1 MPRPPALSTAVLTT
15 HNFSSVSLS
24 KDELE
29 LLSRGLSFSL
39 TPTTPPKQMYL
50 HILNSFDTFS
60 MSLRQKYVHAL
71 YSSRIAQQQQTQNTH
86 CSTAHVHRRMRFI
99 QYKQCK
105 TQTQQYSGI
114 GKVEKYIAQTKDNIN
129 DKLPIITS
137 RSTTNVTP
145 KDRTAMK
152 RLKQLHKE
160 LIVKPADK
168 NLGIVLL
175 DTDDYI
181 IQCMK
186 HLQDT
191 STYRLVDHFP
201 VEEIKTKLT
210 ETAISFKSQ
219 LQGYN
224 KRLYELLLPDTSHS
238 QIPQFYGIPKVHK
251 DFEKIPPVRP
261 IVSQCNS
268 LVKPAA
274 QLIDH
279 LLQPLAQSYPDY
291 IQNSTSLLQILK
303 DLHVPDE
310 AILVTMDVASLY
322 PSIPQTE
329 MLQIIYDEMYK
340 KRHLILFDPNL
351 IIRLL
356 HTCVNFNFFEFA
368 SLVFQQ
374 IKGTSMGAAF
384 SPTVANVYMSVT
396 LQNFMSTQAKQPLLL
411 VRYIDDIFMI
421 WQHSE
426 QDLDHF
432 LHKLNSFNPSLQYTY
447 NHSPHEVDFLD
458 LSIYKSP
465 LFPFTNS
472 LDTKTYQKSNN
483 LYQYLHFTSNHD
495 KKVFKAIITGE
506 LIRYV
511 RTNTLEENYVS
522 MTKLLRARLLARSYP
537 AKLIDKTI
545 ATVSYEARSQ
555 FLHTSTPQPPKFN
568 PPIFKCLLPPQF
580 KALKL
585 IVLKDYNR
593 LQNTVP
599 APRFVLLKHAT
610 LSNELVRAKFSPTQD
625 QMIDIHWALDNQDMS
640 NHISAG
646 ELPVLKTESTRTQKC
661 KHPKCITCKHLN
673 CSKVVKCTSTG
684 ISYPIRHN
692 FCCKSTNLIYVITCT
707 KCGKQYVGLTTK
719 QLNTRINHHRTSIFT
734 KKPIYIAKHFN
745 LPDHTINNLSV
756 QAIDCT
762 KTSTSNSLRDWKA
775 TGSKHYEHYSL

>member
-1 MPRPPALSTAVLTT
+1 
-15 HNFSSVSLS
+15 
-24 KDELE
+24 
-29 LLSRGLSFSL
+29 
-39 TPTTPPKQMYL
+39 
-50 HILNSFDTFS
+50 

-71 YSSRIAQQQQTQNTH
+71 YSSRTTQQQQTQDTQ
-86 CSTAHVHRRMRFI
+86 CSTAHVHRRMRFV
-99 QYKQCK
+99 QYKQRK
-105 TQTQQYSGI
+105 TLTQQYSGI
-114 GKVEKYIAQTKDNIN
+114 GKVEKYIAQTKDILN
-129 DKLPIITS
+129 DKLTLIVT
-137 RSTTNVTP
+137 RNTTNSTP
-145 KDRTAMK
+145 KDKKAMK
-152 RLKQLHKE
+152 KLKQLHKE
-160 LIVKPADK
+160 LIIKPADK

-181 IQCMK
+181 IQCIK

-191 STYRLVDHFP
+191 NTYRLVDHFP
-201 VEEIKTKLT
+201 EGEIKKKLT
-210 ETAISFKSQ
+210 ETVISFKSQ

-224 KRLYELLLPDTSHS
+224 KRLYELLLPDTSHC
-238 QIPQFYGIPKVHK
+238 QTPQFYGIPKVHK

-261 IVSQCNS
+261 IVSQYNS
-268 LVKPAA
+268 LVKPTA
-274 QLIDH
+274 QFIDH

-291 IQNSTSLLQILK
+291 IQNSTLLLQILK

-310 AILVTMDVASLY
+310 AILVTMDVTSLY

-329 MLQIIYDEMYK
+329 MLQIIYDEMHK

-351 IIRLL
+351 VIKLL
-356 HTCVNFNFFEFA
+356 HTCINYNFFEFA

-374 IKGTSMGAAF
+374 IKGTAMGAAF

-396 LQNFMSTQAKQPLLL
+396 LQNFMITQAKQPLLL

-421 WQHSE
+421 WQHTE
-426 QDLDHF
+426 QDLVHF
-432 LHKLNSFNPSLQYTY
+432 LHNLNSFNPSLQYTH

-465 LFPFTNS
+465 LFPFTNL

-483 LYQYLHFTSNHD
+483 LYQYLHYTSNHD
-495 KKVFKAIITGE
+495 KKIFKAIITGE

-511 RTNTLEENYVS
+511 RTNTLKENYVA
-522 MTKLLRARLLARSYP
+522 MTKLLKARLLTRSYP
-537 AKLIDKTI
+537 TKLVDKTI

-555 FLHTSTPQPPKFN
+555 FLYTSAPPPPKFN

-580 KALKL
+580 KVLKL
-585 IVLKDYNR
+585 IVLKDYNC
-593 LQNTVP
+593 LQNIVP
-599 APRFVLLKHAT
+599 APRFVPLKHAT
-610 LSNELVRAKFSPTQD
+610 LRNELVRAKLSPTQD
-625 QMIDIHWALDNQDMS
+625 QMIDIHIALDNQVTS
-640 NHISAG
+640 GHISAG
-646 ELPVLKTESTRTQKC
+646 ELPTLKASSTRTRRC
-661 KHPKCITCKHLN
+661 KHPQCITCKHLN

-707 KCGKQYVGLTTK
+707 KCKKQYVGLTTK

-745 LPDHTINNLSV
+745 LPDHTVNNLSV

-762 KTSTSNSLRDWKA
+762 KASTSNSINELKRLESYWIKTLRTLHPIGLNID
-775 TGSKHYEHYSL
+775 T